1 MKKALIAVTALVLA
15 GCAPYEEYETARPV
29 VVTQRPV
36 VQPVVQPVLQPV
48 LVEKAVPVQ
57 TYRQTQVMTLQT
69 NCPCAGPQPCTCS
82 LPDPCREVQRPR
94 IKEVVTPQPR
104 RNCPLD
110 GQMINCGCGNQKT
123 FEQLQVR
130 NAIGN
135 DYYVADTVV
144 SREVIPAMPEA
155 YVLASNR
162 VVSRFFKD
170 ASSVYGQRPNMRL
183 YVKPAMGLSA
193 DLPGGLDKGSEN
205 FKKQVASSY
214 TFEIVDNPSS
224 ADYYLETTA
233 DWFDTPSKSVPAIQ
247 YKSVL
252 YDNNNNKVKEW
263 VEIIKKAD
271 NSQSWL

>member
-1 MKKALIAVTALVLA
+1 MKKTLMAVTALILA
-15 GCAPYEEYETARPV
+15 GCAPYEEDCDVVRPV
-29 VVTQRPV
+29 VVAP
-36 VQPVVQPVLQPV
+36 QPMVQPV
-48 LVEKAVPVQ
+48 LVEKSVPVQ
-57 TYRQTQVMTLQT
+57 AYRRTQVMTLQT
-69 NCPCAGPQPCTCS
+69 SCPCAAGPQPCVCTQ
-82 LPDPCREVQRPR
+82 PDPCREVQRPR

-104 RNCPLD
+104 RNCPMD

-123 FEQLQVR
+123 FEQTQAR
-130 NAIGN
+130 QPIGN

-144 SREVIPAMPEA
+144 SREVVPAMPEA

-170 ASSVYGQRPNMRL
+170 AASVYGQQPNMRL

-193 DLPGGLDKGSEN
+193 DLPGGLDKGTEN
-205 FKKQVASSY
+205 FKKQVAGSY
-214 TFEIVDNPSS
+214 TFEIVDNPSN

-247 YKSVL
+247 YKSAL
-252 YDNNNNKVKEW
+252 YDSNNNKIKEW